1 MKGDRPVTMD
11 PEFWK
16 NKMDLTI
23 LDYLDRMKD
32 IILERDCL
40 RKENEE
46 LKEDNEKLHKR
57 LYDAFKGSQSIHN
70 SWVGAL
76 LEGKIE
82 VAKDKQDI

>member
-1 MKGDRPVTMD
+1 MD

-32 IILERDCL
+32 IIFERDRLREENQELKDDNERL
-40 RKENEE
+40 RK
-46 LKEDNEKLHKR
+46 LLD
-57 LYDAFKGSQSIHN
+57 DAFKGSQAIHN

-82 VAKDKQDI
+82 VAKDKQDK